1 MASESHGQTLSF
13 AFNVIELP
21 KLGGIDNRKG
31 LVTGL
36 FDSVLQD
43 DIEEWKS
50 PQVIWLP
57 FNDVVSY
64 HFL

>member
-36 FDSVLQD
+36 FDCILRD
-43 DIEEWKS
+43 DVEEWKS
-50 PQVIWLP
+50 TQVRWRP
-57 FNDVVSY
+57 FTDVVSY
-64 HFL
+64 QFL